1 MLPLPNELIL
11 YILEFLPITP
21 PVTSRSVALCRSNV
35 LWAPRLQERFGM
47 KSPKSFYAYHWQKY
61 LQRHT
66 RQYKQQWSMG
76 CVGKRT
82 PAVPPHFMHYKYPSS
97 TLKCP
102 KPAHVNRASPATLAS
117 PASPATLAS
126 PRLESLGGAGQV
138 TNQPPER
145 SPTARGAA

>member
-11 YILEFLPITP
+11 CILEFLPLTP

-35 LWAPRLQERFGM
+35 VWAPRLQQRFDV
-47 KSPKSFYAYHWQKY
+47 KSSESFYEYHWQQY
-61 LQRHT
+61 LQRHA

-97 TLKCP
+97 TFKCP
-102 KPAHVNRASPATLAS
+102 KSAHVNPVNLATPVN
-117 PASPATLAS
+117 PASPVN
-126 PRLESLGGAGQV
+126 PRLESLGVAGQD
-138 TNQPPER
+138 TNLPPER